1 METCVPD
8 TISNESELLDVL
20 TCPGP
25 SLVERIGSIES
36 PLVILGAGGKMGPS
50 LAVLARRAAD
60 AAGRALDV
68 VAVSR
73 FSDSSVKEWLES
85 HNVQTLSCDLL
96 EPSQLAELPDSANL
110 VYLVGRKFGT
120 GVDPASTW
128 VSNTIIPANVMQ
140 RFDRTRIVVLS
151 TGNVY
156 PLVPVSGEG
165 ALESDPLTPVG
176 EYANACIARERIFE
190 YYSRERTTPVCLIR
204 LNYALDLRYGVLVDI
219 ARRVYLGKPVDVTQ
233 GYFNAIWQRDA
244 NDALIRAL
252 GLATAPPTVLN
263 LTGSEVLSVR
273 AVALRFADM
282 FDKSVEIIGI
292 ESDTA
297 LLSDT
302 TRARTLLGPTL
313 TPIESVLRWTAR
325 WIADGHTIW
334 DRPTHFEVRDGR
346 F

>member
-1 METCVPD
+1 M
-8 TISNESELLDVL
+8 
-20 TCPGP
+20 
-25 SLVERIGSIES
+25 
-36 PLVILGAGGKMGPS
+36 
-50 LAVLARRAAD
+50 
-60 AAGRALDV
+60 
-68 VAVSR
+68 
-73 FSDSSVKEWLES
+73 
-85 HNVQTLSCDLL
+85 
-96 EPSQLAELPDSANL
+96 
-110 VYLVGRKFGT
+110 
-120 GVDPASTW
+120 
-128 VSNTIIPANVMQ
+128 
-140 RFDRTRIVVLS
+140 
-151 TGNVY
+151 
-156 PLVPVSGEG
+156 
-165 ALESDPLTPVG
+165 
-176 EYANACIARERIFE
+176 
-190 YYSRERTTPVCLIR
+190 
-204 LNYALDLRYGVLVDI
+204 
-219 ARRVYLGKPVDVTQ
+219 GKPVDVTQ